1 MRYYIP
7 YGYNALS
14 GEAHIVDPVDVA
26 SAMEQY
32 VFDEHLR
39 KRHSVKGQELI
50 TSYTWE
56 KCLAPL
62 VKRLSEVSES
72 D

>member
-14 GEAHIVDPVDVA
+14 GEAQIVDPVDVA
-26 SAMEQY
+26 SAMEHY

-39 KRHSVKGQELI
+39 KRHSVKGQEL
-50 TSYTWE
+50 TTTYTWE

-62 VKRLSEVSES
+62 VKRLSELSES